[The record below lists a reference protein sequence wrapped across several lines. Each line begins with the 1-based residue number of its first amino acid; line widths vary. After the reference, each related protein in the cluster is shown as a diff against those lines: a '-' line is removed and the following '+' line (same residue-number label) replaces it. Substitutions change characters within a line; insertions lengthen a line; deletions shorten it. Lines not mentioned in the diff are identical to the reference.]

1 MYRVQWYP
9 EIIISEFAPDF
20 DVRGVCPQVVGEDGV
35 DVAGDCGATLAED
48 AGDAFKLLPDVVLD
62 VDRVAVHHLCR
73 SKECSLELGEIRFA
87 LLLADALLLRLFGYG
102 GYGCCLGCR
111 LLVAKQIFI
120 GNGVGCGAV
129 NSIVAVDCG
138 IGVGRVIGLHN
149 NWGGVEVDTWFSGA
163 LVNLVDLDAVVEGVF
178 VVFIVLVVLRFC

>member
-1 MYRVQWYP
+1 M
-9 EIIISEFAPDF
+9 
-20 DVRGVCPQVVGEDGV
+20 VGEDSV
-35 DVAGDCGATLAED
+35 DVAGDGGATLAED
-48 AGDAFKLLPDVVLD
+48 AGNAFKLLPDVVLD
-62 VDRVAVHHLCR
+62 VDRVAVNHLCR
-73 SKECSLELGEIRFA
+73 SEERSLKLGEVRFA
-87 LLLADALLLRLFGYG
+87 LLLADALLLRRLC
-102 GYGCCLGCR
+102 YGCCLGCC

-149 NWGGVEVDTWFSGA
+149 NLGVEVDTWFSGA